1 MTPTRS
7 AINHSAHR
15 GILGP
20 AGILCVSILAGIALS
35 GCAGFA
41 QAPPLNEPPE
51 GFTALFNGTD
61 LEGWKG
67 LVSNPPARAAMS
79 PEELAKA
86 QTAADENMRAHWK
99 VENGELVFDGKGHNL
114 CSAREYGDF
123 ELLVDWMIPPKG
135 DSGIYLRGS
144 PQVQIWDHEHGSGGL
159 YNNQKNPSK
168 PLAGAD
174 RPPGEW
180 NTFRIVMRGD
190 RVAVHLNGV
199 LVVDD
204 VVMENYWERDK
215 PIYPSGSVELQ
226 AHGGILRFRNIF
238 IRELDRD

>member
-1 MTPTRS
+1 MTPTPS
-7 AINHSAHR
+7 AITHTVHHR
-15 GILGP
+15 ICGP
-20 AGILCVSILAGIALS
+20 AGALLVWFLAGVVLG
-35 GCAGFA
+35 GCAGTS
-41 QAPPLNEPPE
+41 QGLGPNEPPV
-51 GFTALFNGTD
+51 GFTALFNGKD
-61 LEGWKG
+61 LDGWKG

-79 PEELAKA
+79 AEELAQA
-86 QTAADENMRAHWK
+86 QAAADESMRTHWK
-99 VENGELVFDGKGHNL
+99 VENGELVFDGKGQNL

-144 PQVQIWDHEHGSGGL
+144 PQVQIWEHEHGSGGL

-168 PLAGAD
+168 PLSVAD

-190 RVAVHLNGV
+190 RVTVHLNGV

-204 VVMENYWERDK
+204 VVMENYWDRDK
-215 PIYPSGSVELQ
+215 PIYPTGSVELQ
-226 AHGGILRFRNIF
+226 AHGGILRFRNVF
-238 IRELDRD
+238 IRELGGD